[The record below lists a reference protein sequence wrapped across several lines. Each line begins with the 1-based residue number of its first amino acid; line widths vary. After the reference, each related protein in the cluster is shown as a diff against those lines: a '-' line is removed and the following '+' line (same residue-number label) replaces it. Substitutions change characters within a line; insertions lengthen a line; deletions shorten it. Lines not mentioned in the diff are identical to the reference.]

1 MAFNSNKSDEKVFKE
16 IKLYTGLHNMK
27 VVAINPIKAQLEEMG
42 YKPQNDPVYL
52 TTENAGPN
60 GETVVKKLRL
70 DFHLHGQNDAG
81 EKIMTKVAFFLE
93 NQYRVNRDG
102 DKSEWINDFGRTAW
116 SAQGDPDNP
125 PAGLT
130 WFKSETARQS
140 HVGEADLHLFLV
152 NWLNIGPEDEAKMD
166 NFLAIFDEDYTEL
179 RSLLAG
185 NIDNEVR
192 VLLTVRDSKY
202 QSVYNK
208 YFDRASNKRT
218 NYWESHVRNQTSNGY
233 AIKEDYQNAFTFQEW
248 TEPATRPDAGSDAGA
263 EEKKGDDPF

>member
-1 MAFNSNKSDEKVFKE
+1 MAFSANKSDEKVFKE

-27 VVAINPIKAQLEEMG
+27 VVAINPSKAQLEEFG

-52 TTENAGPN
+52 TTEQV
-60 GETVVKKLRL
+60 EKKTVKKLRL
-70 DFHLHGQNDAG
+70 DFHLHGESPEG

-93 NQYRVNRDG
+93 DQFRVNRDG
-102 DKSEWINDFGRTAW
+102 DKSEWINDFGRVAW
-116 SAQGDPDNP
+116 SAQGDPENP

-130 WFKSETARQS
+130 WFKSETARRS
-140 HVGEADLHLFLV
+140 HVGEGDLHLFLV
-152 NWLNIGPEDEAKMD
+152 NWLNIGPDDEAKMD
-166 NFLAIFDEDYTEL
+166 NFLAIFDEDYSEL
-179 RSLLAG
+179 GGLLAG

-233 AIKEDYQNAFTFQEW
+233 AIKEDYQNSFAFQEW
-248 TEPATRPDAGSDAGA
+248 VEPATRPDAGGEAGA
-263 EEKKGDDPF
+263 AEKKGDDPF

>member
-1 MAFNSNKSDEKVFKE
+1 MAFNSNASDTKVFKE

-27 VVAINPIKAQLEEMG
+27 VVAINPTKAKLEEMG

-52 TTENAGPN
+52 TTE
-60 GETVVKKLRL
+60 EKVKKLRL
-70 DFHLHGQNDAG
+70 DFHLLGDSPEG

-93 NQYRVNRDG
+93 NQHRVNRDG

-125 PAGLT
+125 PTGLT
-130 WFKSETARQS
+130 WFKSETARRS

-152 NWLNIGPEDEAKMD
+152 NWLNIGPDDEAKMD
-166 NFLAIFDEDYTEL
+166 NFLAIFEEDYSEL
-179 RSLLAG
+179 QGLLAG

-218 NYWESHVRNQTSNGY
+218 NYWDSHVKNQTSNGY
-233 AIKEDYQNAFTFQEW
+233 AIKEDYQNSFALQEW
-248 TEPATRPDAGSDAGA
+248 AEPATRPDTGA
-263 EEKKGDDPF
+263 EEEGKKGDDPF

>member
-1 MAFNSNKSDEKVFKE
+1 MAFNPNKSDEKVFRE

-27 VVAINPIKAQLEEMG
+27 VVAINPTKAQLEEMG

-52 TTENAGPN
+52 TVE
-60 GETVVKKLRL
+60 EEVKKLRL
-70 DFHLHGQNDAG
+70 DFHLHGESPEG

-93 NQYRVNRDG
+93 NQYRVNREG

-116 SAQGDPDNP
+116 SAQGDPENP
-125 PAGLT
+125 PTGLT
-130 WFKSETARQS
+130 WFKHETARRS

-152 NWLNIGPEDEAKMD
+152 NWLNIGPDDEAKMD
-166 NFLAIFDEDYTEL
+166 NFLAIFDEDYSEL
-179 RSLLAG
+179 HGLLAG
-185 NIDNEVR
+185 NADNEVR
-192 VLLTVRDSKY
+192 VLLTVRDGKY

-233 AIKEDYQNAFTFQEW
+233 AIKEDYQNSFAFAEW
-248 TEPATRPDAGSDAGA
+248 SEPSTRPDTGGA
-263 EEKKGDDPF
+263 EEEGKKGDDPF

>member
-1 MAFNSNKSDEKVFKE
+1 MGFNSNASDTKVFKE
-16 IKLYTGLHNMK
+16 IKLYTGLNNLK
-27 VVAINPIKAQLEEMG
+27 VVSINPTKEKLEEMG

-52 TTENAGPN
+52 TKDEDVNK
-60 GETVVKKLRL
+60 VRL
-70 DFHLHGQNDAG
+70 DFHLHGKGADG

-93 NQYRVNRDG
+93 DQYRVNRDG

-116 SAQGDPDNP
+116 SMQGKIEEP
-125 PAGLT
+125 PTELT
-130 WFKSETARQS
+130 WFKSETARRS

-166 NFLAIFDEDYTEL
+166 NFLAIFKEDYAEL
-179 RSLLAG
+179 NSILAG

-202 QSVYNK
+202 QSVYNR

-218 NYWESHVRNQTSNGY
+218 NYWDSHIKNNAANGY
-233 AIKEDYQNAFTFQEW
+233 ALKEDYQNSFAFQEW
-248 TEPATRPDAGSDAGA
+248 TEPTTAPDAEFT
-263 EEKKGDDPF
+263 EEPKKDDPF